1 MTLPSIAG
9 PLKTHR
15 GSPIGNLQAVD
26 RGTPRVDARKRG
38 TRMGLQDFGKGRD
51 DEPASP
57 SRSSAGMGELNA
69 FIDQGSE
76 FSGRLRFSDTVRIDG
91 KFDGEISSE
100 NTLIVGETGMIKAT
114 IQSNTVIISGEV
126 EGDIIAPRQV
136 VIHKEARVSGDIQ
149 TASLAVE
156 EGAQINGQIN
166 MGGGAVSPREER
178 SSKRR
183 EGRESDPKKANG
195 EATPSPEEKEASA
208 EAKSSQS

>member
-1 MTLPSIAG
+1 
-9 PLKTHR
+9 
-15 GSPIGNLQAVD
+15 
-26 RGTPRVDARKRG
+26 
-38 TRMGLQDFGKGRD
+38 MGLQDFRKGRD
-51 DEPASP
+51 EEPASP

-100 NTLIVGETGMIKAT
+100 NTLIVGEAGKIKAT

-136 VIHKEARVSGDIQ
+136 VIHKEARVTGDIQ

-166 MGGGAVSPREER
+166 MSDTPGTAREGR

-183 EGRESDPKKANG
+183 EAPGSDPKKGNG
-195 EATPSPEEKEASA
+195 EDPSPSEAEGA
-208 EAKSSQS
+208 SSGS

>member
-1 MTLPSIAG
+1 
-9 PLKTHR
+9 
-15 GSPIGNLQAVD
+15 
-26 RGTPRVDARKRG
+26 
-38 TRMGLQDFGKGRD
+38 
-51 DEPASP
+51 
-57 SRSSAGMGELNA
+57 MGELNA

-100 NTLIVGETGMIKAT
+100 NTLIVGEAGKIRAT

-136 VIHKEARVSGDIQ
+136 VVHKEARVNGDIQ

-166 MGGGAVSPREER
+166 MSGTPSAAREGKG
-178 SSKRR
+178 SKRR
-183 EGRESDPKKANG
+183 EAAPDPKKGNG
-195 EATPSPEEKEASA
+195 DATNPTEGEEASSA
-208 EAKSSQS
+208 S

>member
-1 MTLPSIAG
+1 
-9 PLKTHR
+9 
-15 GSPIGNLQAVD
+15 
-26 RGTPRVDARKRG
+26 
-38 TRMGLQDFGKGRD
+38 MGLQDFGKGRD
-51 DEPASP
+51 EEPASS
-57 SRSSAGMGELNA
+57 SRSAAGMGELNA

-136 VIHKEARVSGDIQ
+136 VIHKEARVNGDIQ

-166 MGGGAVSPREER
+166 MSGRASAPREER

-183 EGRESDPKKANG
+183 DADSKKANG
-195 EATPSPEEKEASA
+195 EDPGSSEEKEASA
-208 EAKSSQS
+208 EAKPSST